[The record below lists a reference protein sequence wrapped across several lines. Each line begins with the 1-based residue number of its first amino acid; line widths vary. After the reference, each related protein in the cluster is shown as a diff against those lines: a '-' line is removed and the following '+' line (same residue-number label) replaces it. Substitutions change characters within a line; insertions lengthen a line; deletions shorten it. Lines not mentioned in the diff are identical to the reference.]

1 MIIIIALGIIG
12 FGLLGFGLCLT
23 FDMYQAARLGTEARM
38 TSLRRQQQ
46 RAYADKMADDLSQGD
61 YRVAASMRGIREMTR
76 IIWWRGYYGKH

>member
-1 MIIIIALGIIG
+1 
-12 FGLLGFGLCLT
+12 
-23 FDMYQAARLGTEARM
+23 M
-38 TSLRRQQQ
+38 TRGQLRRQAQ